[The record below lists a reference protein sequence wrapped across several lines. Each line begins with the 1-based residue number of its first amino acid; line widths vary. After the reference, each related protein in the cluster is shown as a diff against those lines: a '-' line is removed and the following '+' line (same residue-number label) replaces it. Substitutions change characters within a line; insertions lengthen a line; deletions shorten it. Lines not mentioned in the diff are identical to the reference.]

1 MALSVEGVQ
10 PKGATKPVQAGYLY
24 GLRTG
29 LSLVGV
35 CLLAGC
41 SSTSSMN
48 PINWWHRQ
56 EGGKIA
62 EDRPPP
68 PGADQPYPAVGT
80 VPNKPA
86 PPDAEALKKLTDLLI
101 ADRTNAQHAAQEA
114 PLADPSS
121 PAASPALFGVGTAPP
136 PPPASA
142 APPPSAS
149 TAPAAPSE
157 PPVASASLPA
167 AAAPPAPPPPAAPPA
182 PAPRKPV
189 QSAALEAPPA
199 AAATPE
205 AAAGPPP
212 ELPAAPPPRAPD
224 APPPPVAAAA
234 PPPMPPATPG
244 ISSAS
249 IVFVEGSIA
258 LSAPAADEVK
268 SFAAGRGKGIIVV
281 TGYGNSASSD
291 PSAQSAALGIG
302 LARANAIADA
312 LKADGVPAD
321 AVRVNAEASGRGA
334 SLRLLQ

>member
-1 MALSVEGVQ
+1 MALSVEAVQ

-29 LSLVGV
+29 LSLVGI

-48 PINWWHRQ
+48 PVNWWHRS

-86 PPDAEALKKLTDLLI
+86 PPDAEALKKLTDSLV
-101 ADRTNAQHAAQEA
+101 ADRTNAQHAAQAA

-121 PAASPALFGVGTAPP
+121 PGASPALFGVGTAPP

-142 APPPSAS
+142 APPPAASAGPSAS
-149 TAPAAPSE
+149 AE

-167 AAAPPAPPPPAAPPA
+167 AAAPPPAAPA

-199 AAATPE
+199 AAATPPQ

-224 APPPPVAAAA
+224 APPPPVAAVV

-249 IVFVEGSIA
+249 IVFVEGSTA
-258 LSAPAADEVK
+258 LSVPAADEVK
-268 SFAAGRGKGIIVV
+268 SFAAARGKGIIVV
-281 TGYGNSASSD
+281 TGYGDSASSD
-291 PSAQSAALGIG
+291 PSAQSAALGIA

>member
-1 MALSVEGVQ
+1 MAV
-10 PKGATKPVQAGYLY
+10 GA
-24 GLRTG
+24 
-29 LSLVGV
+29 V

-48 PINWWHRQ
+48 PVNWWHRS

-62 EDRPPP
+62 EERPPP
-68 PGADQPYPAVGT
+68 PGADAPYPNVGT
-80 VPNKPA
+80 VPARPA
-86 PPDAEALKKLTDLLI
+86 PPDADALKKLTDSLI
-101 ADRTNAQHAAQEA
+101 ADRANAQHAAQAA

-121 PAASPALFGVGTAPP
+121 PGASPGLFGVGTAPP

-142 APPPSAS
+142 APPPVASAAPI
-149 TAPAAPSE
+149 APAE

-167 AAAPPAPPPPAAPPA
+167 AAAPPAPPSAPA

-189 QSAALEAPPA
+189 QSAALEAPASAPQA
-199 AAATPE
+199 AAA
-205 AAAGPPP
+205 APP
-212 ELPAAPPPRAPD
+212 ELPAAPPPRALD
-224 APPPPVAAAA
+224 APPPPVAAVV

-249 IVFVEGSIA
+249 IVFVEGSAA
-258 LSAPAADEVK
+258 LSPPAADEVK
-268 SFAAGRGKGIIVV
+268 SFAASRGKGVIVV
-281 TGYGNSASSD
+281 TGYGDSTSSD
-291 PSAQSAALGIG
+291 PSAQSAALGTG